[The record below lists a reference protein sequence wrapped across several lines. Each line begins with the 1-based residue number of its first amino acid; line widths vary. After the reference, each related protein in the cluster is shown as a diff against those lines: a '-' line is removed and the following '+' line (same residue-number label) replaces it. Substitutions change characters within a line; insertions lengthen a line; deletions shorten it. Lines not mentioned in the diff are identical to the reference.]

1 MGLYS
6 MTDTYRAKR
15 GGGGGVD
22 PIEYVTLRRKQ

>member
-15 GGGGGVD
+15 GGGGVD